1 MKYTIQ
7 KRLIE
12 EYEVEADSKEEVM
25 SLLYGSLE
33 TNPKLKIIS
42 REDSLKILEK
52 LVNKDGLYSIPDG
65 NDYNYTGY
73 RPFSNKD
80 GSKLEEYRFTDRT
93 STGRNP
99 Y

>member
-42 REDSLKILEK
+42 KEDSLKILEK
-52 LVNKDGLYSIPDG
+52 PINVYSIPDG

-80 GSKLEEYRFTDRT
+80 GQKLEEYRFTDRT

>member
-12 EYEVEADSKEEVM
+12 EYEIEADNTEEVM
-25 SLLYGSLE
+25 SF
-33 TNPKLKIIS
+33 
-42 REDSLKILEK
+42 
-52 LVNKDGLYSIPDG
+52 SIPDG

-80 GSKLEEYRFTDRT
+80 GQKLEKYRFTDRT